1 MALRIGIV
9 GAGENTR
16 LQHIP
21 GFQGIEDVEV
31 VAVCNRTEASGE
43 KVAEEFGISTVH
55 DDWNELVNSDQ
66 VDAVCIG
73 TWPYLHGPITKAALS
88 AG

>member
-43 KVAEEFGISTVH
+43 KVAEELSGEDT
-55 DDWNELVNSDQ
+55 WKSDTG
-66 VDAVCIG
+66 DIMKK
-73 TWPYLHGPITKAALS
+73 TKF
-88 AG
+88 